1 MEQARFLLLVV
12 FLLSGMLMT
21 GLGVP
26 LILRWVGPNGIY
38 GFRVRRTLAD
48 REVWFAAN
56 RYSGCWLTATGLMEM
71 LIAGGLYRVAGLSAG
86 AYALVCGGVTIAMVL
101 AGLIASFRFL
111 GRLGD

>member
-12 FLLSGMLMT
+12 FLLSGMLLA
-21 GLGVP
+21 GLGLP
-26 LILRWVGPNGIY
+26 LIFRWVGPNTIY

-56 RYSGCWLTATGLMEM
+56 RYSGCGRTATGFIEM
-71 LIAGGLYRVAGLSAG
+71 VVAGGRYRVVGLSAG
-86 AYALVCGGVTIAMVL
+86 AYAMVCGGVTVAMVL
-101 AGLIASFRFL
+101 AGLIASFRYL

>member
-21 GLGVP
+21 GLGLP
-26 LILRWVGPNGIY
+26 LIFRWVGPNGIY

-48 REVWFAAN
+48 RAVWFAAN
-56 RYSGCWLTATGLMEM
+56 RYSGCWLTATGLVEM
-71 LIAGGLYRVAGLSAG
+71 LVAGGLYPVAGLSVG
-86 AYALVCGGVTIAMVL
+86 AYAMACGGVTVAMIA
-101 AGLIASFRFL
+101 AGMIASFRYL